1 MAMLGS
7 LLAIG
12 CGSRAGAGPSGATP
26 TASPASPSM
35 TASSPS
41 TSPSPRATGTPG
53 ATLDGLPFP
62 TGDAVI
68 VPPGRYASQPPFAVP
83 FTFEVSGADWRTW
96 HLIPEFLDIAKYDPS
111 VEFFLPSRWLAFA
124 QPGVVYGPSG
134 EHVATGEPDEVVAAW
149 AARDDL
155 VTSETEP
162 FELGGLAG
170 VRVDLHAAAAHTAI
184 FGGDRGD
191 LGMQPELDAR
201 VGIVPYGK
209 GVLLVLSLAPAAELD
224 DAWVEAAPIV
234 ASVSLPG
241 R

>member
-12 CGSRAGAGPSGATP
+12 CGSRAGASPSGATP

-35 TASSPS
+35 TASSPT
-41 TSPSPRATGTPG
+41 TSPSPRATGTPA

-124 QPGVVYGPSG
+124 QPEVVYGPSG
-134 EHVATGEPDEVVAAW
+134 ERVATGEPDEVVAA
-149 AARDDL
+149 
-155 VTSETEP
+155 
-162 FELGGLAG
+162 
-170 VRVDLHAAAAHTAI
+170 
-184 FGGDRGD
+184 
-191 LGMQPELDAR
+191 
-201 VGIVPYGK
+201 
-209 GVLLVLSLAPAAELD
+209 
-224 DAWVEAAPIV
+224 
-234 ASVSLPG
+234 
-241 R
+241 